1 MKQVKQQFNH
11 LVSVGKGKVVH
22 LWAKSRN
29 VVATGT
35 ALALSSAAGQAL
47 ASGGSVASSIG
58 GSAQTELS
66 AAQVIIIGLLTTLVL
81 IAIGFVVYSLIKRAR

>member
-1 MKQVKQQFNH
+1 MKQVKRQFDQ
-11 LVSVGKGKVVH
+11 LVSVGKGKVVR
-22 LWAKSRN
+22 LYAKSRN

-47 ASGGSVASSIG
+47 ASGSVASSIG
-58 GSAQTELS
+58 GSAQTELT
-66 AAQVIIIGLLTTLVL
+66 AAQTIIIGLLTTLVL